1 MKASNGC
8 KAKGMSGPC
17 DNGENGMGLNE
28 NKCISTKIDKNISIM
43 YMYILLE
50 YQGPPYCK
58 TKASNGC
65 KAKKT
70 ENG

>member
-28 NKCISTKIDKNISIM
+28 NKFISTKIDKNISIM
-43 YMYILLE
+43 YMYIFALE
-50 YQGPPYCK
+50 VSLKIISG
-58 TKASNGC
+58 SI
-65 KAKKT
+65 
-70 ENG
+70 